1 MTGGSEDFLYLKKLD
16 NSFISK
22 KAATLELES
31 IKKKKMRND
40 DNLIPGAC
48 NKYNQTVFMSY
59 TQIILINR

>member
-1 MTGGSEDFLYLKKLD
+1 MFLKLLWQ
-16 NSFISK
+16 NQ
-22 KAATLELES
+22 L
-31 IKKKKMRND
+31 KKKKMRND

>member
-1 MTGGSEDFLYLKKLD
+1 
-16 NSFISK
+16 
-22 KAATLELES
+22 
-31 IKKKKMRND
+31 MRND